1 MIVLFLVTLLVEIII
16 FQLILAHSIWLN
28 LPSQKINTG
37 LEFIY
42 VVCGKVSPSGSR

>member
-28 LPSQKINTG
+28 LPSQKINTDWS
-37 LEFIY
+37 LFMLFVE
-42 VVCGKVSPSGSR
+42 K